1 MKNKLIF
8 LITIFVLTFAAL
20 GCSYIENLQ
29 GGTNSNK
36 STTDKA
42 IDSTVGEEKIGIAEC
57 DEAFEE
63 IAKLLAE
70 NENDDFLTKTGKRIA
85 VNKIR
90 ENLKQRIEQNQ
101 SDKVKLAKDCR
112 EYKQQID
119 KFKTEDTNKKPENS
133 NKSGN
138 F

>member
-1 MKNKLIF
+1 MKNKLIL
-8 LITIFVLTFAAL
+8 LIAISLLLFAAL
-20 GCSYIENLQ
+20 GCSYIDGLT
-29 GGTNSNK
+29 GSSNSNK
-36 STTDKA
+36 TTAEKA
-42 IDSTVGEEKIGIAEC
+42 VDSTVGEEKIGIPEC

-63 IAKLLAE
+63 IAKMLAE
-70 NENDDFLTKTGKRIA
+70 NENDDFLTQTTKRIA

-90 ENLKQRIEQNQ
+90 ENLKQRIEQNKT
-101 SDKVKLAKDCR
+101 DKAKLAKDCR

-119 KFKTEDTNKKPENS
+119 KFKTEDTNKSS

>member
-8 LITIFVLTFAAL
+8 LITISLLMFAAL

-42 IDSTVGEEKIGIAEC
+42 IDSTIGEEKIGIPEC

-63 IAKLLAE
+63 LAKLVAE
-70 NENDDFLTKTGKRIA
+70 SENDSFLTKTAKRAAI
-85 VNKIR
+85 NKIR
-90 ENLKQRIEQNQ
+90 ENLKQRIEQNKT
-101 SDKVKLAKDCR
+101 DKAGLAKDCR
-112 EYKQQID
+112 DYKTQID
-119 KFKTEDTNKKPENS
+119 KYKTEGTNTNS
-133 NKSGN
+133 QK
-138 F
+138 